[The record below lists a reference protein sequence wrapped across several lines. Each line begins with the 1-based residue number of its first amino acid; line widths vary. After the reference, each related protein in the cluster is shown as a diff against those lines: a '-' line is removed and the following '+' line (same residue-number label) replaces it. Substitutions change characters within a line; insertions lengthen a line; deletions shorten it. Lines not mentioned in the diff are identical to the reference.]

1 MADDPNSFYVFGTKV
16 QKGKRPVHA
25 AGTLTSPY
33 NPKPPEEDKLS
44 GKASDLDWTNAR
56 ESSKHRTTPNAKL
69 RVYPSRV
76 DTSNAPPI
84 PVPKPASKPSQMDTM
99 KQNLK
104 QKASSVPIPR
114 MKPTD
119 NGPTFKHQNSY
130 LKSLGQNSPSKG
142 NSFRRYD
149 EKK

>member
-16 QKGKRPVHA
+16 QKGKRPVQA

-33 NPKPPEEDKLS
+33 DISAPDATSGPDRGGPMIPKQS
-44 GKASDLDWTNAR
+44 TA
-56 ESSKHRTTPNAKL
+56 AKTKPVTVET
-69 RVYPSRV
+69 RAIKIVS
-76 DTSNAPPI
+76 A
-84 PVPKPASKPSQMDTM
+84 VPKP
-99 KQNLK
+99 
-104 QKASSVPIPR
+104 R
-114 MKPTD
+114 MKPASPTD